1 VFTAWHVR
9 SAAGRNRPQLVAATA
24 PAPLAATTNDLRVPA
39 GILLLIPVAF
49 VFLLVIATVV
59 VLPERVLPARVAAAV
74 DGRREDLVFVA
85 LCALSLGFV
94 LVFFVALASS

>member
-1 VFTAWHVR
+1 M
-9 SAAGRNRPQLVAATA
+9 PATA
-24 PAPLAATTNDLRVPA
+24 PAALAATTNAVRVPA
-39 GILLLIPVAF
+39 GILLLIPAAF
-49 VFLLVIATVV
+49 GFLLVIATLV

-74 DGRREDLVFVA
+74 DGRREHLVFVA

>member
-1 VFTAWHVR
+1 MAR
-9 SAAGRNRPQLVAATA
+9 ASAAPDGTAPQLGGRDCTCA
-24 PAPLAATTNDLRVPA
+24 LAATTNDLRVPA

-49 VFLLVIATVV
+49 LFLLVVATVV
-59 VLPERVLPARVAAAV
+59 VLPAALLPARVAAAV
-74 DGRREDLVFVA
+74 DGRREDLMFVA